1 MLALSALNRASF
13 ESLRS
18 CGRTITSD
26 TKQSSRHRTEKFD
39 TRRQRGHALA
49 TSAFGQERSFKTG
62 SESERHGKN
71 PAAGCGRLLH
81 RRIFSIL
88 GMCGRSDCQIR
99 FRYRSWHCLGGSRVA
114 NRTSIFGV
122 RLPKNWQTC
131 RDAVD
136 DCTYRAMHAS
146 SRFRS
151 VASIAEFST
160 W

>member
-26 TKQSSRHRTEKFD
+26 TKQSSRHRTENFD

-99 FRYRSWHCLGGSRVA
+99 IRYRSWHCLGGSRVA
-114 NRTSIFGV
+114 NRTSIFRCSSSQELANLSRCGR
-122 RLPKNWQTC
+122 RLHVPRYARFESVPVC
-131 RDAVD
+131 REH
-136 DCTYRAMHAS
+136 R
-146 SRFRS
+146 
-151 VASIAEFST
+151 
-160 W
+160 